1 MMPAFSTGYSS
12 HLYLPVL
19 DCCSDYDEQ
28 PHFTLQQLHFID
40 VACYVCKKPIGYK
53 WLECKAF

>member
-19 DCCSDYDEQ
+19 DCYSYYDEQ
-28 PHFTLQQLHFID
+28 PHFTLRQLHFID
-40 VACYVCKKPIGYK
+40 VACYVCKKPIGYE
-53 WLECKAF
+53 LV

>member
-19 DCCSDYDEQ
+19 ACYSYYDEQ
-28 PHFTLQQLHFID
+28 PHFTLRQLRFID

-53 WLECKAF
+53 LV